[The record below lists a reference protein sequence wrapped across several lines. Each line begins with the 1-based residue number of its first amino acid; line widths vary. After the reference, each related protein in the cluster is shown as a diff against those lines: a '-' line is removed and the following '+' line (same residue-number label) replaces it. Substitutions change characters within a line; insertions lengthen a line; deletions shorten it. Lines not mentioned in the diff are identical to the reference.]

1 MLIDGADIWENPKEI
16 KRVRFKVG
24 LVMQYPEHQLFE
36 DTIRKDIAF
45 GPKNMRLASEE
56 IKQRV
61 EEAAA
66 FVGLDAELLDKNPF
80 ELSGGQKRRAAIAGI
95 IAMRPDVLV
104 LDEPAAGLDPS
115 GKEEIFANIAD
126 YHKKSGKTVVIV
138 SHSMD
143 DMARYCDNVIVL
155 SGGRAVLAGT
165 RDEVFSKTRE
175 LIAAGLDVPH
185 ATKLSMLLEE
195 KGIKLP
201 DGIFTAD
208 DAVEKIAALF
218 EN

>member
-1 MLIDGADIWENPKEI
+1 
-16 KRVRFKVG
+16 
-24 LVMQYPEHQLFE
+24 
-36 DTIRKDIAF
+36 
-45 GPKNMRLASEE
+45 
-56 IKQRV
+56 
-61 EEAAA
+61 
-66 FVGLDAELLDKNPF
+66 
-80 ELSGGQKRRAAIAGI
+80 
-95 IAMRPDVLV
+95 MRPDVLV
-104 LDEPAAGLDPS
+104 LDEPAAGLTRPERKRFS
-115 GKEEIFANIAD
+115 QTLPTIT
-126 YHKKSGKTVVIV
+126 KKRKTVVIV

-185 ATKLSMLLEE
+185 ATKLRCSLRK

-208 DAVEKIAALF
+208 DTVEKIAALF